1 MSRLPAI
8 PSFSGSV
15 RTISPRAT
23 RSTCA
28 IGIAQIGRTVG
39 EPNLKVNWM
48 VGGAAERIQMVATAA
63 DLECGNTTQMLTR
76 LTLVDFRT

>member
-1 MSRLPAI
+1 
-8 PSFSGSV
+8 
-15 RTISPRAT
+15 
-23 RSTCA
+23 
-28 IGIAQIGRTVG
+28 
-39 EPNLKVNWM
+39 M